1 MEILFC
7 SLLISSA
14 GLAKAHKDVPYLIAL
29 KSYTL
34 GNQQI
39 KQTRGEYPER
49 MRRRVH
55 RGKYTVCFSTSTKS
69 HLRDL
74 KEPSAVI
81 LTQKYFRRGCSKTYT
96 ASPPFRP
103 QEPLLQPAKGADAR
117 TEGSSWSRGWTPEH
131 GVRCRGSARA
141 GAALRAR
148 TAPRSRRESVT
159 PEGTGR
165 RRDGHQSRV
174 PSPGPAGTEPIR
186 SPLAG

>member
-1 MEILFC
+1 MFC

-14 GLAKAHKDVPYLIAL
+14 GLAKAHEDVPYLIGL

-39 KQTRGEYPER
+39 KQMRGENPEKV
-49 MRRRVH
+49 RRQVH
-55 RGKYTVCFSTSTKS
+55 RGKYTVCSSTSTQP

-74 KEPSAVI
+74 KEPFAI
-81 LTQKYFRRGCSKTYT
+81 IRTRKYFRRGCSKTYT

-103 QEPLLQPAKGADAR
+103 QEPLFQPAKGADAR
-117 TEGSSWSRGWTPEH
+117 TEGSPWSRGWTPEH
-131 GVRCRGSARA
+131 GVRCRSSARA

-148 TAPRSRRESVT
+148 TAPRSRRESVA

-165 RRDGHQSRV
+165 WRDGHQQ
-174 PSPGPAGTEPIR
+174 GPQTGARGDRTDPVA
-186 SPLAG
+186 LVG